1 MTLLEIGAQYDE
13 AAKALGQRIRELRA
27 QNRATEDPDTAWPLQ
42 RRIEEL
48 IPLRKE
54 ARQLSNL
61 CLHYYERSFWR
72 SELYTFNDASQRVPG
87 RPHRVAEKPQ
97 AGTNDEALER
107 LQKNL
112 TAVIRDELTPK
123 QQEVLQ
129 LYYFEGLRMK
139 DIAERLKVNRS
150 TVSRNLMRAQRKL
163 AKYLKYS
170 L

>member
-1 MTLLEIGAQYDE
+1 MSYTPSTTRASEFQGDLTVW
-13 AAKALGQRIRELRA
+13 LR
-27 QNRATEDPDTAWPLQ
+27 
-42 RRIEEL
+42 
-48 IPLRKE
+48 
-54 ARQLSNL
+54 S
-61 CLHYYERSFWR
+61 
-72 SELYTFNDASQRVPG
+72 
-87 RPHRVAEKPQ
+87 Q

-107 LQKNL
+107 LRKNL

>member
-13 AAKALGQRIRELRA
+13 AAKELGQRIRELKA
-27 QNRATEDPDTAWPLQ
+27 QHRSTNDPDTAWHLQ

-87 RPHRVAEKPQ
+87 RPGSVAAGKRRNKQRADEQTEEKPAQ
-97 AGTNDEALER
+97 SNRRGPDT
-107 LQKNL
+107 Q
-112 TAVIRDELTPK
+112 
-123 QQEVLQ
+123 
-129 LYYFEGLRMK
+129 
-139 DIAERLKVNRS
+139 AERSGVDALLQQLVGNQNR
-150 TVSRNLMRAQRKL
+150 RK
-163 AKYLKYS
+163 AGRKPVHRKQNTDEG
-170 L
+170 

>member
-13 AAKALGQRIRELRA
+13 AAKALGQRIRELRT
-27 QNRATEDPDTAWPLQ
+27 QHRATDDPDTAWHLQ

-87 RPHRVAEKPQ
+87 RPHRVAEKPGRDQ
-97 AGTNDEALER
+97 RRSVGAITEKPHSGHPGRADAKTAGGIAAVLLRGLTDEGHCGAAEGKPLHRVKKSEGGAKEAL
-107 LQKNL
+107 
-112 TAVIRDELTPK
+112 
-123 QQEVLQ
+123 
-129 LYYFEGLRMK
+129 
-139 DIAERLKVNRS
+139 
-150 TVSRNLMRAQRKL
+150 
-163 AKYLKYS
+163 
-170 L
+170 

>member
-27 QNRATEDPDTAWPLQ
+27 QHRAADDPDTAWRLQ

-72 SELYTFNDASQRVPG
+72 RELYTFNDASQRVPG
-87 RPHRVAEKPQ
+87 RPHRVAEKPSRDQ
-97 AGTNDEALER
+97 RRSAGAITEKPDSGHPGRADSKTAGDLAAVLLRGITDVSHCGASEGKPLHRVQKSDASAKEAR
-107 LQKNL
+107 
-112 TAVIRDELTPK
+112 
-123 QQEVLQ
+123 
-129 LYYFEGLRMK
+129 
-139 DIAERLKVNRS
+139 
-150 TVSRNLMRAQRKL
+150 
-163 AKYLKYS
+163 
-170 L
+170 

>member
-1 MTLLEIGAQYDE
+1 MSYTPLTTRASEFQGDLTVW
-13 AAKALGQRIRELRA
+13 LR
-27 QNRATEDPDTAWPLQ
+27 
-42 RRIEEL
+42 
-48 IPLRKE
+48 
-54 ARQLSNL
+54 S
-61 CLHYYERSFWR
+61 
-72 SELYTFNDASQRVPG
+72 
-87 RPHRVAEKPQ
+87 Q

-139 DIAERLKVNRS
+139 DIAELLKVNRS
-150 TVSRNLMRAQRKL
+150 TVSRNLKGAQRKL
-163 AKYLKYS
+163 VKYLKYS